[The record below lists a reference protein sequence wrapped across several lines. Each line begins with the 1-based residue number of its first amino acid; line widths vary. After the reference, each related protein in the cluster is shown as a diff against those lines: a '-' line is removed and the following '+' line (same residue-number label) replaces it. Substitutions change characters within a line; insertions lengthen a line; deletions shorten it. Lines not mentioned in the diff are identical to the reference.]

1 MKMPILNII
10 ISFFLIAQFSLGNLD
25 ILFNMSNISKTN
37 ELYSIESCGEE
48 GKGCQLIKIWFY
60 KKCWCPPKPKDK
72 LTFNI

>member
-25 ILFNMSNISKTN
+25 ILFNMSNISKAN

-48 GKGCQLIKIWFY
+48 GRGCQLIKFWFF
-60 KKCWCPPKPKDK
+60 KKCWCPPKPEDK